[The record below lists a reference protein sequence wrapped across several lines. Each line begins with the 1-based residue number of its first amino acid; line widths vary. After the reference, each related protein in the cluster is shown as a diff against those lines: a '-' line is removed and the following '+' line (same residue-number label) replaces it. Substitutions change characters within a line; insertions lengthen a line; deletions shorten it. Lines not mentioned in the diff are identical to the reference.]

1 MVAYGMA
8 VDYAVS
14 NGLVVSIN
22 RIIKFAKSTS
32 LETHMARRHIGWLVR
47 SGQ

>member
-1 MVAYGMA
+1 MA

-32 LETHMARRHIGWLVR
+32 LETDMARRR
-47 SGQ
+47 SGRLAAQWAGGW